1 MRHLA
6 TVIVVMALATALTT
20 GAARA
25 EPRGFAI
32 GSRPVWFVTGG
43 ITTGGT
49 VARAERGPLV
59 GGELSLARV
68 RDRHVLGAYV
78 DAYRDFGVD
87 GTMITAGPELAL
99 VRRSLTL
106 PLAVGVDGGGAA
118 RLGDDAGLG
127 ATGRVFVTVAGALSV
142 YGRYV
147 FIDGAADR
155 HAVQVGVTLKFPL
168 LAPFGADLR

>member
-1 MRHLA
+1 MRHLPM
-6 TVIVVMALATALTT
+6 VLVATALVA
-20 GAARA
+20 GPARA